1 MNKITIVG
9 GGTAGLASALIL
21 RARFPIKEINIIKS
35 DKLGIIGVGEGST
48 EHWSQ
53 FMQLCDISPIEV
65 LKECDATLKLGV
77 MFKDWKD
84 KPYFHSVS
92 DIHTQQ
98 KFGQYQAVFGEFIN
112 SNTSSMDMVEQVF
125 HNNEIP
131 VDIEHNFRANQFH
144 LNTFKLNEFL
154 IKKCN
159 ERNITIINDEIMR
172 VFFADE
178 QITELVGSQ
187 GRKYQSDFWIDC
199 TGFKRLL
206 ISKLGAK
213 WQSYKEHLI
222 LNHAIAF
229 PTDDTDNY
237 NVYSLSKA
245 MKYGWMWRVPV
256 YGRWGNG
263 YIFDDTCI
271 DAEQAQKEVEEYLGY
286 KVNIFKDIKF
296 DPGALD
302 KVWIKNCMAVGLSA
316 NFMEPLEASS
326 IGTSLNQMFM
336 LMHVLE
342 NHTQQDIDD
351 FNNKMKDIMNNVRD
365 FVFVHYML
373 DRQDTEFWQKVSKIE
388 PPETLKKNLAKWKH
402 RLPIREDFKG
412 TDYHLFFEYNWA
424 SVLHGIGLFDTDSIK
439 KEYNS
444 YNEIWKQDI
453 KREISNWKNSQNT
466 QYISHKEFLTK
477 VRNENSIS

>member
-1 MNKITIVG
+1 M
-9 GGTAGLASALIL
+9 
-21 RARFPIKEINIIKS
+21 
-35 DKLGIIGVGEGST
+35 
-48 EHWSQ
+48 
-53 FMQLCDISPIEV
+53 
-65 LKECDATLKLGV
+65 
-77 MFKDWKD
+77 
-84 KPYFHSVS
+84 
-92 DIHTQQ
+92 
-98 KFGQYQAVFGEFIN
+98 
-112 SNTSSMDMVEQVF
+112 
-125 HNNEIP
+125 
-131 VDIEHNFRANQFH
+131 
-144 LNTFKLNEFL
+144 
-154 IKKCN
+154 
-159 ERNITIINDEIMR
+159 
-172 VFFADE
+172 
-178 QITELVGSQ
+178 
-187 GRKYQSDFWIDC
+187 
-199 TGFKRLL
+199 
-206 ISKLGAK
+206 
-213 WQSYKEHLI
+213 
-222 LNHAIAF
+222 
-229 PTDDTDNY
+229 
-237 NVYSLSKA
+237 
-245 MKYGWMWRVPV
+245 
-256 YGRWGNG
+256 
-263 YIFDDTCI
+263 
-271 DAEQAQKEVEEYLGY
+271 
-286 KVNIFKDIKF
+286 NIFKDIKF

-388 PPETLKKNLAKWKH
+388 PPETLKKNLAKWKY